1 MYLQAMPNAVGSI
14 TINNTSLRVIEYQSK
29 RVVTLAQVDA
39 VHGRPEGTAR
49 RTFNEHKNRLIE
61 GEDFYELDQPDVI
74 RTLGIERPQGGTP
87 SKIILIT
94 EQGYTMLVKPFTD
107 DLAWQVQ
114 RQVVNGYFRQA
125 GQPSVPTIDSH
136 EGALVALQQLTA
148 KQLALIQENK
158 RTAAQLAL
166 AAPKVEFVD
175 QFVRANGSKGFRAVC
190 KLLNAKEPAFRLFLV
205 EKKIMYRLG
214 NEWMPYQQHID
225 AGRFEVKARI
235 AEHAD
240 TSHAYNQALFTPK
253 GVNWVAAEWAK
264 HRVALVTA
272 GKAVVA

>member
-1 MYLQAMPNAVGSI
+1 MHLQAMPNAVGSI
-14 TINNTSLRVIEYQSK
+14 TINNTSLQVIEYQSK

-39 VHGRPEGTAR
+39 VHGRPEGTAGR
-49 RTFNEHKNRLIE
+49 NFREHKHRLIE
-61 GEDFYELDQPDVI
+61 GEDYFKVGADEIRRNNPGAIPDALRRNDVI
-74 RTLGIERPQGGTP
+74 LLAET
-87 SKIILIT
+87 
-94 EQGYTMLVKPFTD
+94 GYLMLVKSFTD

-114 RQVVNGYFRQA
+114 RQLTNHYFRGNSQA
-125 GQPSVPTIDSH
+125 PAIDSH

-148 KQLALIQENK
+148 QQLALIQENK

-225 AGRFEVKARI
+225 TGRFEIKARV
-235 AEHAD
+235 AHLNE
-240 TSHAYNQALFTPK
+240 HAYNEALFTPK